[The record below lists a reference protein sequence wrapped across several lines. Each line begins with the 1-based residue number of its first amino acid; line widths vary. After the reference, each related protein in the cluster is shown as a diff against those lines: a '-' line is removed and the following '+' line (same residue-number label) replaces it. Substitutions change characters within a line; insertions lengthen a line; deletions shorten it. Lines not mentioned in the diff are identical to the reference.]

1 MTPLTTLTLTLL
13 PPSQGVHEK
22 IREDPV
28 HVKKE
33 RVKPAEATLW
43 HTKKSTYAERK
54 DRLKA
59 KLATLMGGD
68 EE

>member
-1 MTPLTTLTLTLL
+1 MHDAL
-13 PPSQGVHEK
+13 QGVHEK

-28 HVKKE
+28 HAKKE
-33 RVKPAEATLW
+33 RVKPSEVTLW
-43 HTKKSTYAERK
+43 HTPKSTYAERK

-68 EE
+68 DE